1 MIEIHKPIGYW
12 TFEKCK
18 EECLKYNKII
28 DLINN
33 SPSCYKRIKNKNWL
47 EQLTSQY
54 IKSNRKS
61 NNYWTFEKCKEEALK
76 YKTKKE
82 FEKKSKSAYCIAI
95 KNNWLYVICQHM
107 IIKKRIN
114 GYWNNYDNCK
124 KAALNCNSREDFK
137 KKYGT
142 AYRWAHKNGW
152 LEDMYTHM
160 KPIGDLYS
168 RLIYAYEFSDKSVYV
183 GLTCNSDRRKNEHLN
198 LLSKKSK
205 STTVTKYILKTGL
218 QPIYKELTEYVNVEE
233 AQKLESFYINFYKK
247 NGWIILNKIIAGGIG
262 RFKLKNDFIK

>member
-1 MIEIHKPIGYW
+1 
-12 TFEKCK
+12 
-18 EECLKYNKII
+18 
-28 DLINN
+28 
-33 SPSCYKRIKNKNWL
+33 
-47 EQLTSQY
+47 
-54 IKSNRKS
+54 
-61 NNYWTFEKCKEEALK
+61 
-76 YKTKKE
+76 
-82 FEKKSKSAYCIAI
+82 
-95 KNNWLYVICQHM
+95 
-107 IIKKRIN
+107 
-114 GYWNNYDNCK
+114 
-124 KAALNCNSREDFK
+124 
-137 KKYGT
+137 
-142 AYRWAHKNGW
+142 
-152 LEDMYTHM
+152 M